1 MRIPDAGTISRR
13 RAYSVLMATA
23 GTVALAACG
32 SAAQDTGTPPSATAP
47 AGTASGT
54 ALAQDNSASPGSSAG
69 TGGNVHHITFTHAT
83 DDGYSYRVDVD
94 VVLGTPTIDPTQ
106 ADPGTTDIVLPITL
120 KDGTLTNTT
129 PGGHEM
135 STDVDNIAGL
145 SLFAGPALPKHSYT
159 CAKAKT
165 SLAYIQIVDLRPYGG
180 CGREVDN
187 LVPQGSD
194 PSVPVE
200 VGPGQTIP
208 LSLLQEDSEA
218 RPGAVTVNVPEAA
231 ATRIAA
237 DFDSAEVCVVLG
249 TLDFETYTF
258 TAGTCG

>member
-1 MRIPDAGTISRR
+1 MAAAG
-13 RAYSVLMATA
+13 A
-23 GTVALAACG
+23 VALAGCG
-32 SAAQDTGTPPSATAP
+32 SSPPDTSGAGAAPPSAAGG
-47 AGTASGT
+47 AGTASGA
-54 ALAQDNSASPGSSAG
+54 ALSQGSPSSPASPAQADGS
-69 TGGNVHHITFTHAT
+69 VHHITFTHAT
-83 DDGYSYRVDVD
+83 DDGYSYRVDVT

-120 KDGTLTNTT
+120 QDGTLTNTT

-135 STDVDNIAGL
+135 STQEDNIAGL
-145 SLFAGPALPKHSYT
+145 SLFAGPSLPENSYT

-165 SLAYIQIVDLRPYGG
+165 SLAFIQIVDLRPYGG

-187 LVPQGSD
+187 LVPQGQD
-194 PSVPVE
+194 PSLPVE
-200 VGPGQTIP
+200 VGAGQSIP

-218 RPGAVTVNVPEAA
+218 RPNAVTVNVPEAD

-237 DFDSAEVCVVLG
+237 DFGSAKVCVVLG
-249 TLDFETYTF
+249 TLEGETYTY